1 MEFFLAC
8 GFFCLSA
15 VTFSLA
21 FFLQRRPSAH
31 WLIASEAAAGAAS
44 IIVTVLVAATVSNFT
59 AFAAGGLRAFA
70 ALQPMPATLA
80 LAAIGLS
87 LLAAILLIRRAR
99 AHARAGIIAFP
110 DLPGRPR
117 QSDPSGRP
125 SGGRR
130 TALRK
135 AA

>member
-1 MEFFLAC
+1 M
-8 GFFCLSA
+8 SR
-15 VTFSLA
+15 T
-21 FFLQRRPSAH
+21 R
-31 WLIASEAAAGAAS
+31 IAWIA
-44 IIVTVLVAATVSNFT
+44 
-59 AFAAGGLRAFA
+59 LRAFA